1 MLVIRHFI
9 ATSCGVLIALVYGG
23 NAIADQSFSFEQST
37 SNSSLKLKKQAK
49 FLAQEESDNIDEKI
63 QPSANPLFFPTQPE
77 EVEIDLTQPIT
88 LEDAIRLALRNN
100 NDIAQARLNLE
111 RSLAS
116 LKQAKAALY
125 PTLSTQLEF
134 NYTESPNLERT
145 VKIDSEEGGSID
157 VLRQN
162 RDLAKLAGDQA
173 AVDDLNEQIERAI
186 DTDTISIDGDIT
198 LNYDV
203 YTGGGRSATIRQAE
217 KQVEFNR
224 LDLERITAQVRFEAV
239 SNYYQLQ
246 NNDAEVEIAQAAIE
260 DAKQTLRDAQL
271 LERAGLGTRFDVL
284 RAEVELA
291 NANQSLILAI
301 AEQKTARRQLAE
313 TLNVSQKVD
322 LVTADEIAEAG
333 DWEFPLEETIILAYK
348 NRAELEQF
356 LVQREIDEAQKQ
368 IALSQIRPQI
378 SLFAS
383 YDLLDVLDNDD
394 VDLTDGY
401 TVGARL
407 RWQFFD
413 GGASKAGAKQ
423 EEIDAELAEVRF
435 SDQKNTIRLQV
446 EEAFYNFTAN
456 KENIKT
462 ATLAVKLAEESL
474 RLARLRFQAGVGT
487 QTEVI
492 QTQSELTTA
501 RGNRL
506 RAIIDYN
513 QSLNQL
519 LRAVTNLPDNE
530 LFDLP

>member
-1 MLVIRHFI
+1 M
-9 ATSCGVLIALVYGG
+9 
-23 NAIADQSFSFEQST
+23 
-37 SNSSLKLKKQAK
+37 
-49 FLAQEESDNIDEKI
+49 
-63 QPSANPLFFPTQPE
+63 
-77 EVEIDLTQPIT
+77 
-88 LEDAIRLALRNN
+88 
-100 NDIAQARLNLE
+100 
-111 RSLAS
+111 
-116 LKQAKAALY
+116 
-125 PTLSTQLEF
+125 
-134 NYTESPNLERT
+134 
-145 VKIDSEEGGSID
+145 
-157 VLRQN
+157 
-162 RDLAKLAGDQA
+162 
-173 AVDDLNEQIERAI
+173 
-186 DTDTISIDGDIT
+186 
-198 LNYDV
+198 
-203 YTGGGRSATIRQAE
+203 
-217 KQVEFNR
+217 
-224 LDLERITAQVRFEAV
+224 
-239 SNYYQLQ
+239 
-246 NNDAEVEIAQAAIE
+246 
-260 DAKQTLRDAQL
+260 
-271 LERAGLGTRFDVL
+271 
-284 RAEVELA
+284 
-291 NANQSLILAI
+291 
-301 AEQKTARRQLAE
+301 
-313 TLNVSQKVD
+313 SQKVD